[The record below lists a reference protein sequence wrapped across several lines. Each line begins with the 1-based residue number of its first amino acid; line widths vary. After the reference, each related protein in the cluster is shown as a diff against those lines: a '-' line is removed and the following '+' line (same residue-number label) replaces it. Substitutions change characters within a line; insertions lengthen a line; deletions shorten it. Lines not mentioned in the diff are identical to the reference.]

1 MPLPDNLL
9 NPIPGANP
17 GGENLRY
24 APVYDKIK
32 EARREEDDLP
42 QGDWEH
48 EVKASDPL
56 LVTKLSLESL
66 TNKSKDLQ
74 IAAWLAEACLRRE
87 GFAGLKEGLDLL
99 KGLTETFWDSLYPEI
114 EDGDLELRAAP
125 LEWVGNYFP
134 TVIYKQPL
142 TQEGYDWYKLKECR
156 AVPTEAEAAENE
168 NKAATRSE
176 KLSEGK
182 LAPETFDENVQ
193 RTPKQFYKD
202 TLEQIEA
209 GLESLQ
215 ALTELADSKFGNA
228 APSFGKLRS
237 ALEEL
242 HHLHRG
248 FLKKKLEVEP
258 DEATEETE
266 AAAEGAGEGAEETA
280 EEAGG
285 GARPRRGKA
294 LSAEPADKDDAI
306 NRVMVAAKFWRAQE
320 PANPGPYL
328 MVRGMRWGELRAS
341 GPAPDQLLFDP
352 PPTELRQQMKKL
364 SLEGNWAEVLEAAEI
379 AASMPCG
386 RAWLDVHRYTVK
398 ACENLGAEY
407 AAVMVGV
414 LTGVR
419 GLLADYPDLVTMTLM
434 DDTPVANAETLAWIK
449 ESVGA
454 PAAAGPASGM
464 DAGIPIPLVT
474 DSGHPD
480 ASGQP
485 TPPDV
490 YEMAT
495 KMVNE
500 GRAEAAIE
508 LLANEVSQERSGR
521 ARFHRMIQLASLC
534 MATAHERIAYPM
546 LVELWEEIDR
556 RKLEDWEPRPV
567 IAQPLA
573 LLYRCLVRMDSPDE
587 DMKKK
592 IYERVCRLDPVQA
605 MACLK

>member
-9 NPIPGANP
+9 NPIVGANP
-17 GGENLRY
+17 GGQNLRY

-32 EARREEDDLP
+32 EARREEEDLP

-48 EVKASDPL
+48 EVKASDPV
-56 LVTKLSLESL
+56 LVTKLAVEAL
-66 TNKSKDLQ
+66 TKQSKDVQ
-74 IAAWLAEACLRRE
+74 IAAWLVEASLRRE
-87 GFAGLKEGLDLL
+87 SYPGLKEGLDFLKSLL
-99 KGLTETFWDSLYPEI
+99 ETFWENLYPEI

-125 LEWVGNYFP
+125 LDWIGNYFP
-134 TVIYKQPL
+134 NLIYRQPL

-156 AVPTEAEAAENE
+156 AVPTEADAAENE
-168 NKAATRSE
+168 SKAATRAE

-182 LAPETFDENVQ
+182 LAPEVFDEDVQ

-202 TLEQIEA
+202 RVEQIEA
-209 GLESLQ
+209 VLESLQ
-215 ALTELADSKFGNA
+215 ALSECADSKFGNQ
-228 APSFGKLRS
+228 APSFGKLRT

-248 FLKKKLEVEP
+248 FLKKKQEAEP
-258 DEATEETE
+258 DEAPAE
-266 AAAEGAGEGAEETA
+266 APAA
-280 EEAGG
+280 EEAGTEEVAEG
-285 GARPRRGKA
+285 AEAGTARPARARKGTLA
-294 LSAEPADKDDAI
+294 AEPADKDDAI

-320 PANPGPYL
+320 PANPAPYL

-341 GPAPDQLLFDP
+341 GSTPDQLLFEP

-364 SLEGNWAEVLEAAEI
+364 SLEGNWSEVLEATET
-379 AASMPCG
+379 AAAMPCG

-398 ACENLGAEY
+398 ACENLGSEY

-414 LTGVR
+414 LSGLR
-419 GLLADYPDLVTMTLM
+419 ALLADYPDLPSMTLM
-434 DDTPVANAETLAWIK
+434 DDTPVANAETVAWIK

-454 PAAAGPASGM
+454 SAAPAPALDAA
-464 DAGIPIPLVT
+464 IPIPLAT
-474 DSGHPD
+474 ETPRSDGSGEPAPPD
-480 ASGQP
+480 A
-485 TPPDV
+485 
-490 YEMAT
+490 YEIAT

-508 LLANEVSQERSGR
+508 LLAHEVSQERSGR
-521 ARFHRMIQLASLC
+521 TRFHRMIQLASLC

-546 LVELWEEIDR
+546 LVELSEEIDR

-573 LLYRCLVRMDSPDE
+573 LLYRCLVRLESPDE
-587 DMKKK
+587 EMKKK
-592 IYERVCRLDPVQA
+592 VYERVCRLDPVQA